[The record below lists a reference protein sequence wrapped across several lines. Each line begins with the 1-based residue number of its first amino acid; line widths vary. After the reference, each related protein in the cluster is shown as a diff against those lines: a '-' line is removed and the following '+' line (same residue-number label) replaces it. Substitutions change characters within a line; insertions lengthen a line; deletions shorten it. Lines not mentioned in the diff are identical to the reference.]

1 MVLEIKAGAATLKE
15 NTTNTYKFPN
25 LTVVSN
31 STRPIKGITI
41 QFTSAI
47 TSADHIDLNGSGKFE
62 RFAGSKA
69 GNVSINVPAGATAD
83 EWATYL
89 RENLE
94 ITLDGST
101 TKSLRMIASFDP
113 VSTQYDY
120 NASNGHYYETVRQKV
135 NWETAYE
142 ACKTKKC
149 MGMQGYLVTITSQQ
163 EHDYVYTMIAENC
176 WMGATSWDPYTSPVK
191 NTYADFYKTK
201 GITIPGT
208 THTGSTEFYYWV
220 SGPEAGKIVS
230 YGPLKAQ
237 IAAPDPEG
245 GTMFTNWASGEPNN
259 SSGEMCAHFY
269 TSQNGQWNDYAN
281 NNQCFYVIEYGGM
294 PGDDESGVG
303 SSGGDGDANVDVFVK
318 VDINIDPSG
327 KTLTTESSDTYVGQ
341 PLNIRENV
349 NGGEVETIIGRD
361 SAGKFVTEPATPDR
375 TYYQLKEGGNR
386 NNPDH
391 WIKLDAE
398 PTHVGT
404 YKVVSNCVFQTPF
417 EQADGQHG
425 GLVEYVP
432 GESIFRIRP
441 LEIDV
446 TNPATP
452 TPTPDN
458 PEGKP
463 VGGEFIN
470 ADGSTTEV
478 QGRGFAKTYDG
489 TPYMVPGAVNIA
501 DATVAGAQAYLTFEH
516 AEFVSKDAGQVELKL
531 TGVKVAGKD
540 AADYKIK
547 GLQNGELTVN
557 GTILPRSLE
566 ITSTYVNDLGSEVT
580 SWITGIPFFNTA
592 AAIGSNANYKHNAS
606 AFDASKATQSDT
618 DGQNTWPVSWP
629 ANLLAPGDSLVDVLG
644 SVTYTSATAG
654 GMRLNRADP
663 SIGTYL
669 LTPNFSKVSRTSKG
683 FVTQDGNYVLS
694 FVKGKLG
701 VTARPSNVI
710 NKDHPII
717 IETTVTPEGGDDPVT
732 KDDLKDIVD
741 KELGGDPDPNNPDD
755 PRGKIPEGVDPIITI
770 TKGGTVQEEID
781 PTDPGEYKV
790 IVTYPS
796 PDGTDI
802 EVEIDYVIE
811 KDPSPSPAPNMFGV
825 TTRLKGATSG
835 ATITPSQSVRPG
847 TNVDINWTLGPNSYV
862 ALVEVDGK
870 VVSPTPA
877 DYTFA
882 NINGNHQIVVTLANY
897 PVLPGQTSKGYYTVT
912 VNKYGGASGV
922 TVSPSATLTAGS
934 YGEATWNAEPGYLVS
949 SVMVDGVALSPEV
962 VASGAY
968 AFPNIAANHVVDV
981 YFAPASGVPT
991 MSQTDL
997 NITTKIVGGPGSI
1010 TGGTTISRGDSYNIA
1025 WEPVIQTTPDYNS
1038 PDYAVFEVANV
1049 EVNGKTAAG
1058 NDDRDLEL
1066 TNIRENKDVVVT
1078 VRPVLYDVS
1087 VLKYGNGKVSN
1098 SRTFYKG
1105 QRYVNIFGT
1114 PAEGSHI
1121 SYIEIDGVKYY
1132 DERDAATTASEE
1144 LAQSDETVVA
1154 SAPSQKKASA
1164 DKLSASAGEST
1175 VADASASTE
1184 DAQLDDDATS
1194 VDETV
1199 AAEGEKPS
1207 VAEGMA
1213 KGAVTSAVSEAV
1225 SVADEVSGGA
1235 NDANAANDAVAAAP
1249 EDEAV
1254 AKDAAN
1260 ADDAIDVVVPGAEV
1274 PTATQGDQIIATSAV
1289 PNVVCAA
1296 QTRASDP
1303 VFEPEVTDAK
1313 QFDQVALDLDITGI
1327 SNDHRVMVYFAE
1339 DGETANPDTVNDDK
1353 HVTVVPGVEGGP
1365 GEITGGGIINTE
1377 KDPTPEITWTIPEGY
1392 VPDGIWIDDVYY
1404 PLDPDDTSFNVPEG
1418 LDPSIEHTVKLEVTK
1433 RVPGDEDLPVRDYPV
1448 LDTTGAGTVKQFMIY
1463 TELTGGPGTISA
1475 SVQVVE
1481 GSSHTVTWTVGEID
1495 GIKYRVAKVLID
1507 GVEHPELLN
1516 VTEYTFDDIAGA
1528 HTIQVILEPIENA
1541 VDPEQPAPVDP
1552 EDPQPQ
1558 LPAEDPEEPAGNP
1571 TLHKLPSTQGEVVA
1585 VAKEAALARTGD
1597 PLATTA
1603 AALFAVAVVGAGAL
1617 VLARRK
1623 EQRD

>member
-1 MVLEIKAGAATLKE
+1 MSKAAIQNLVRLFRVERHESSELKTVGNYSRSVSRVATMAKKLSRGMLAALLAISLMIPMGALQPQEAWADEVEGSTGSGTVDDVTLEIKAGAATLKE
-15 NTTNTYKFPN
+15 NTTNTYKFPH

-31 STRPIKGITI
+31 SSRPIKGITI

-47 TSADHIDLNGSGKFE
+47 TTADHIDLNGVGKFQ
-62 RFAGSKA
+62 RYAGSKA
-69 GNVSINVPAGATAD
+69 GNVSINVPEGATAD
-83 EWATYL
+83 EWAEYL

-113 VSTQYDY
+113 VSTLYDY
-120 NASNGHYYETVRQKV
+120 NATNGHYYETVRTRV

-142 ACKTKKC
+142 ICKTKKY

-191 NTYADFYKTK
+191 NTYADFYKSK

-230 YGPLKAQ
+230 YGPLKGQ
-237 IAAPDPEG
+237 VAAPDPEG

-269 TSQNGQWNDYAN
+269 TSVNGQWNDYAN

-294 PGDDESGVG
+294 PGDDDSGVDT
-303 SSGGDGDANVDVFVK
+303 SGGNGDANVDVDVYVK

-327 KTLTTESSDTYVGQ
+327 KTLTTESSDVYVGQ

-349 NGGEVETIIGRD
+349 NGGDVETIIGRD
-361 SAGKFVTEPATPDR
+361 SAGKFITEPATPDR

-391 WIKLDAE
+391 WIKMDAE

-404 YKVVSNCVFQTPF
+404 YKVVSTCVFQSPY
-417 EQADGQHG
+417 EQEDGQKG
-425 GLVEYVP
+425 GLVEYVA
-432 GESIFRIRP
+432 GESVFRIRP

-446 TNPATP
+446 TKPAPSTP
-452 TPTPDN
+452 TPGN
-458 PEGKP
+458 PEGAP
-463 VGGEFIN
+463 AGGEFIN

-478 QGRGFAKTYDG
+478 AGRGFAKLYDG
-489 TPYMVPGAVNIA
+489 TTNMVAGAVNIA
-501 DATVAGAQAYLTFEH
+501 DATVAGAQAYLTYEH

-531 TGVKVAGKD
+531 TGVKLAGKD
-540 AADYKIK
+540 AADYKLK
-547 GLQNGELTVN
+547 GLKSDGTLTVT
-557 GTILPRSLE
+557 GAIKPRTLE
-566 ITSTYVNDLGSEVT
+566 VTSTYVNDLGTEVT

-592 AAIGSNANYKHNAS
+592 AAIGSNANYKHNAG
-606 AFDASKATQSDT
+606 AFDASKVTGSDT
-618 DGQNTWPVSWP
+618 DGQTTWPVAWP
-629 ANLLAPGDSLVDVLG
+629 ANLLAPGDTLSDVLG
-644 SVTYTSATAG
+644 SVTYTPATAG

-663 SIGTYL
+663 AIGTYL
-669 LTPNFSKVSRTSKG
+669 LTPNFSKVSRTSAG

-710 NKDHPII
+710 NKDNPIV
-717 IETTVTPEGGDDPVT
+717 IETTVTPDGGDDPVT
-732 KDDLKDIVD
+732 KDDLKEIVD

-755 PRGKIPEGVDPIITI
+755 PRGKIPAGVEPVITI

-781 PTDPGEYKV
+781 PTEPGEYKIV
-790 IVTYPS
+790 VTYPD

-802 EVEIDYVIE
+802 EVEIEYVIG

-825 TTRLKGATSG
+825 STKLKGATSG
-835 ATITPSQSVRPG
+835 ASITPSQSVRPG
-847 TNVDINWTLGPNSYV
+847 ANVDINWTVGPNAYV

-882 NINGNHQIVVTLANY
+882 NINGNHEIVVTLANY

-912 VNKYGGASGV
+912 VNKYGGANGV
-922 TVSPSATLTAGS
+922 VVSPSAVLNSGAN
-934 YGEATWNAEPGYLVS
+934 GEVTWNPEPGYLVT
-949 SVMVDGVALSPEV
+949 SVLVDGVAVSADVL
-962 VASGAY
+962 ASGKY
-968 AFPNIAANHVVDV
+968 AFPDIAANHVVDV
-981 YFAPASGVPT
+981 YFAPVSGVPT

-997 NITTKIVGGPGSI
+997 NVTTKIVGGPGSI
-1010 TGGTTISRGDSYNIA
+1010 TGGTTIARGDSYTVA
-1025 WEPVIQTTPDYNS
+1025 WEPVIQTTPDYTS
-1038 PDYAVFEVANV
+1038 PDYAVYEVANV

-1058 NDDRDLEL
+1058 GDDRDLEL

-1078 VRPVLYDVS
+1078 VKPVLYNVS
-1087 VLKYGNGKVSN
+1087 VLKYGAGEVSN

-1105 QRYVNIFGT
+1105 QRYEHIFGV
-1114 PAEGSHI
+1114 PADGSHI

-1132 DERDAATTASEE
+1132 DERDAATTAVEE
-1144 LAQSDETVVA
+1144 EAAQSEDVAA
-1154 SAPSQKKASA
+1154 SAEVSSA
-1164 DKLSASAGEST
+1164 AD
-1175 VADASASTE
+1175 VAPAA
-1184 DAQLDDDATS
+1184 DDATAT
-1194 VDETV
+1194 DEAP
-1199 AAEGEKPS
+1199 AAS
-1207 VAEGMA
+1207 
-1213 KGAVTSAVSEAV
+1213 
-1225 SVADEVSGGA
+1225 
-1235 NDANAANDAVAAAP
+1235 AAAT
-1249 EDEAV
+1249 D
-1254 AKDAAN
+1254 
-1260 ADDAIDVVVPGAEV
+1260 
-1274 PTATQGDQIIATSAV
+1274 TIIATSAV
-1289 PNVVCAA
+1289 PTVEKAA
-1296 QTRASDP
+1296 DVRATEP

-1313 QFDQVALDLDITGI
+1313 QHDQAALDLDITGI
-1327 SNDHRVMVYFAE
+1327 SNDHRVVVYFAE
-1339 DGETANPDTVNDDK
+1339 DGKTANPDTVKDED
-1353 HVTVVPGVEGGP
+1353 HVTVVPGIEGGP
-1365 GEITGGGIINTE
+1365 GEITGGGIINVGE
-1377 KDPTPEITWTIPEGY
+1377 DPTPEITWTIPDGY

-1404 PLDPDDTSFNVPEG
+1404 PLNPDDTSFNVPAG
-1418 LDPSIEHTVKLEVTK
+1418 LDPNVEHTVKLEVTK
-1433 RVPGDEDLPVRDYPV
+1433 RVPGDEELPVRDYPV

-1495 GIKYRVAKVLID
+1495 GVKYRVAKVIID

-1516 VTEYTFDDIAGA
+1516 ATEYTFDDIAGA
-1528 HTIQVILEPIENA
+1528 HTIQVILEPI
-1541 VDPEQPAPVDP
+1541 PEP
-1552 EDPQPQ
+1552 E
-1558 LPAEDPEEPAGNP
+1558 APEEPSVPAEPQPSEPDENP
-1571 TLHKLPSTQGEVVA
+1571 TLHKLPSTQGTTATKEV
-1585 VAKEAALARTGD
+1585 ALAPTGD
-1597 PLATTA
+1597 PLSA
-1603 AALFAVAVVGAGAL
+1603 AGVMLVVVALAGAGVLA
-1617 VLARRK
+1617 LARRK
-1623 EQRD
+1623 EQL